1 MIDQFGRN
9 IEYLRLSI
17 TENCNLKCIY
27 CNPDGTLC
35 EPLDTQQ
42 LTVDEIVKTVKAMV
56 RIGIHKIRITGGEP
70 TVRPDLIEIVQRIA
84 AISGIEDLSMT
95 TNGLRLLNL
104 ADDLKKAGLHRLNI
118 SLDSLDPKRFEEIT
132 GGGKLETVLAG
143 IDHALAIGLTP
154 IKINTVLIRGINDDE
169 IDGLIDLARNRP
181 VDIRFIELMPI
192 GKFGAS
198 NQDKILTSDEIL
210 AKHPLLKPIRRIEQ
224 GAPAEY
230 YGIEGYLGRIGFIS
244 PISHEFCD
252 DCNRIRVTADGK
264 IRPCLGHNGEIDIKP
279 FFTLDDDTFDKT
291 IADIILHKPR
301 GHNFNTEF
309 NSKRTMNRIGG

>member
-9 IEYLRLSI
+9 IEYLRLSV
-17 TENCNLKCIY
+17 T
-27 CNPDGTLC
+27 DLC

-84 AISGIEDLSMT
+84 ALAGVTDLSMT
-95 TNGLRLLNL
+95 TNGLRLSIL

-192 GKFGAS
+192 GRYGAS

-210 AKHPLLKPIRRIEQ
+210 AKHPLLKPVRRIET

-230 YGIEGYLGRIGFIS
+230 YEIEGYQGRIGFIS

-279 FFTLDDDTFDKT
+279 FFSLDDDTFDKT
-291 IADIILHKPR
+291 IAEIILHKPR
-301 GHNFNTEF
+301 GHNFNTSF

>member
-17 TENCNLKCIY
+17 TENCNMKCIY
-27 CNPDGTLC
+27 CNPDGNLC

-84 AISGIEDLSMT
+84 ALPGVTDLSMT
-95 TNGLRLLNL
+95 TNGLRLFTF

-198 NQDKILTSDEIL
+198 NQDKILSSDEIL
-210 AKHPLLKPIRRIEQ
+210 AKHPLLKPIQRVEP

-230 YGIEGYLGRIGFIS
+230 YEIEGYQGRIGFIS

-279 FFTLDDDTFDKT
+279 FFPLDDDTFDKT
-291 IADIILHKPR
+291 IAEIIFHKPR
-301 GHNFNTEF
+301 GHNFNTTF